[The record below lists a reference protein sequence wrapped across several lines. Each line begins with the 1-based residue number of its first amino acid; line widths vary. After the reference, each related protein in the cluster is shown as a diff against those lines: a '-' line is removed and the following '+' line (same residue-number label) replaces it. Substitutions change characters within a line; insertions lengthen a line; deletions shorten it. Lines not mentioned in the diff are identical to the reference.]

1 MYDPSMRVLTVL
13 ELLQTHGRMSGGE
26 LAARMEVSVRTVQR
40 YVARLQDLGIPV
52 ASSRG
57 PGGFYRLQPGFRLP
71 PLMFGTE
78 EAFAIALGLDAL
90 VFLGLSETAPAA
102 AGVKAKLARVLP
114 ETVNEQVEA
123 LQAVLELERP
133 AWVAEADIALLTRL
147 ASALH
152 SRKRVRLSYRVQDG
166 TASERELEPYGLM
179 QHSGRW
185 FLGGYCLL
193 RRDLRLFRV
202 DRIETAAVLS
212 ETFEPPV
219 NFEMAA
225 FLRESIAFAPAPWEV
240 SVWLDAP
247 PETLR
252 RRVGAR
258 AVLEPERNGTRLR
271 CGVTDLD
278 AFAVTLLYLGCGLE
292 VTEPPELLQAFQDLA
307 ERAQH
312 AVSGDKLVTG
322 APPR

>member
-57 PGGFYRLQPGFRLP
+57 PGGSYRLRPGFRLP

-114 ETVNEQVEA
+114 ETVREQVEA
-123 LQAVLELERP
+123 LRAVLELERP
-133 AWVAEADIALLTRL
+133 AWVVGADVALLTRL
-147 ASALH
+147 ASAVH
-152 SRKRVRLSYRVQDG
+152 SRKRVRLGYCKENGAVSK
-166 TASERELEPYGLM
+166 REVEPYGLM

-202 DRIETAAVLS
+202 DRVETAAVLS

-219 NFEMAA
+219 NFEMAV

-247 PETLR
+247 PEMLTR
-252 RRVGAR
+252 RLGMR
-258 AVLEPERNGTRLR
+258 AVLEPEGGGTRLR

-278 AFAVTLLYLGCGLE
+278 EFAVSLLYLGRRLE
-292 VTEPPELLQAFQDLA
+292 VKAPPELLHAFRSLFERVQHVITGVAA
-307 ERAQH
+307 ER
-312 AVSGDKLVTG
+312 
-322 APPR
+322 

>member
-1 MYDPSMRVLTVL
+1 MRVLTVL
-13 ELLQTHGRMSGGE
+13 ELLQTHGRLSGGD

-57 PGGFYRLQPGFRLP
+57 PGGSYRLKPGFRLP

-78 EAFAIALGLDAL
+78 EAFAVALGLDAL
-90 VFLGLSETAPAA
+90 VFLGLGETAPAA

-114 ETVNEQVEA
+114 ETVSEQVEA
-123 LQAVLELERP
+123 LRAVLELERP

-147 ASALH
+147 ASAIH
-152 SRKRVRLSYRVQDG
+152 SRKRVRLSYRNEAV
-166 TASERELEPYGLM
+166 SERDVEPYGLM

-193 RRDLRLFRV
+193 RRALRLFRV
-202 DRIETAAVLS
+202 DRIETVTVLS
-212 ETFEPPV
+212 ETFERPED
-219 NFEMAA
+219 FEMAA
-225 FLRESIAFAPAPWEV
+225 FLRQSIAFAPAPWEV

-258 AVLEPERNGTRLR
+258 AILEPERGGTQLR

-278 AFAVTLLYLGCGLE
+278 AFAVSLLYLSCGLK
-292 VTEPPELLQAFQDLA
+292 VTAPPELVRAFQNLA
-307 ERAQH
+307 ERAQRV
-312 AVSGDKLVTG
+312 ATESQTVYG
-322 APPR
+322 

>member
-57 PGGFYRLQPGFRLP
+57 PGGCYRLRPGFRLP

-78 EAFAIALGLDAL
+78 EAFAVALGLDAL

-114 ETVNEQVEA
+114 ETVSEQVEA
-123 LQAVLELERP
+123 LRAVLGLERP
-133 AWVAEADIALLTRL
+133 GWIAAADIALLIRL
-147 ASALH
+147 ASAVH
-152 SRKRVRLSYRVQDG
+152 ARKRVQLRYRAQG
-166 TASERELEPYGLM
+166 RAASERELEPYGLL

-202 DRIETAAVLS
+202 DRIEAVTVLS
-212 ETFEPPV
+212 ETFTRPAD
-219 NFEMAA
+219 FEMAA
-225 FLRESIAFAPAPWEV
+225 FLRESIAFAPAPWQVE
-240 SVWLDAP
+240 VWLDAP
-247 PETLR
+247 PETVR
-252 RRVGAR
+252 QRIGAR
-258 AVLEPERNGTRLR
+258 AILEPEAGGSRLC
-271 CGVTDLD
+271 CGVSNLD
-278 AFAVTLLYLGCGLE
+278 EFAVSLLYLGCELE
-292 VTEPPELLQAFQDLA
+292 VKSPPELVRAFQTLA
-307 ERAQH
+307 ERAGRI
-312 AVSGDKLVTG
+312 AGTT
-322 APPR
+322 

>member
-13 ELLQTHGRMSGGE
+13 ELLQTHGRMSGSE

-57 PGGFYRLQPGFRLP
+57 PGGSYRLRPGFRLP

-114 ETVNEQVEA
+114 ETVREQVEA
-123 LQAVLELERP
+123 LRAVLELERP
-133 AWVAEADIALLTRL
+133 AWVVGADVALLTRL
-147 ASALH
+147 ASAVQTC
-152 SRKRVRLSYRVQDG
+152 KRARLSYRKEGGAVG
-166 TASERELEPYGLM
+166 KREVEPYGLM

-193 RRDLRLFRV
+193 RRALRLFRV
-202 DRIETAAVLS
+202 DRIETVAVLKG
-212 ETFEPPV
+212 TFERPAD
-219 NFEMAA
+219 FEMAA

-258 AVLEPERNGTRLR
+258 AVLEPEGDGTRLR

-292 VTEPPELLQAFQDLA
+292 VTKPPELGRAFQTLA
-307 ERAQH
+307 ERVRRIALPN
-312 AVSGDKLVTG
+312 VGS
-322 APPR
+322 APE

>member
-1 MYDPSMRVLTVL
+1 MRVLTVL
-13 ELLQTHGRMSGGE
+13 ELLQTHGRMSGGD

-57 PGGFYRLQPGFRLP
+57 PGGSYRLQPGFRLP

-114 ETVNEQVEA
+114 ETVSEQVKA
-123 LQAVLELERP
+123 LRAVLELERP
-133 AWVAEADIALLTRL
+133 TWVVSVDIALLTRL
-147 ASALH
+147 ASAVQ
-152 SRKRVRLSYRVQDG
+152 SRKRVRLGYRKEDG
-166 TASERELEPYGLM
+166 TVSERGVEPYGLM

-185 FLGGYCLL
+185 FLGGTCLL

-202 DRIETAAVLS
+202 DRIEAVVVLS
-212 ETFEPPV
+212 EPFERPTD
-219 NFEMAA
+219 FEMAA

-247 PETLR
+247 PETVR
-252 RRVGAR
+252 RCTGVR
-258 AVLEPERNGTRLR
+258 AVLEAEGGGTRLR
-271 CGVTDLD
+271 CGVTNLD
-278 AFAVTLLYLGCGLE
+278 DFAVTLLYLGCGFE
-292 VTEPPELLQAFQDLA
+292 VNFSPELGRAFQTLA
-307 ERAQH
+307 ERIRH
-312 AVSGDKLVTG
+312 I
-322 APPR
+322 APSSVGSAPE

>member
-13 ELLQTHGRMSGGE
+13 ELLQTHGRLSGGE
-26 LAARMEVSVRTVQR
+26 LAAHMEVSVRTVQR

-57 PGGFYRLQPGFRLP
+57 PGGAYRLKPGFRLP

-102 AGVKAKLARVLP
+102 AGVRAKLARVLP
-114 ETVNEQVEA
+114 ETVSEQVEA
-123 LQAVLELERP
+123 LRAVLELERP
-133 AWVAEADIALLTRL
+133 TWVAEADIALLTRL
-147 ASALH
+147 ASAVQTC
-152 SRKRVRLSYRVQDG
+152 KRVRLGYRKENG
-166 TASERELEPYGLM
+166 TVSERGVEPYGLM

-185 FLGGYCLL
+185 FLGSYCLL

-202 DRIETAAVLS
+202 DRIDTATVLG
-212 ETFEPPV
+212 ETFERPV
-219 NFEMAA
+219 FEMAA
-225 FLRESIAFAPAPWEV
+225 FLRESIAFAPALWDV

-247 PETLR
+247 PETVQR
-252 RRVGAR
+252 RIGVR
-258 AVLEPERNGTRLR
+258 AILAPEGSGTRLR

-292 VTEPPELLQAFQDLA
+292 VAEPPELVRAFQKLA
-307 ERAQH
+307 ERAYL
-312 AVSGDKLVTG
+312 ATVSDKIVG
-322 APPR
+322 SAAPS